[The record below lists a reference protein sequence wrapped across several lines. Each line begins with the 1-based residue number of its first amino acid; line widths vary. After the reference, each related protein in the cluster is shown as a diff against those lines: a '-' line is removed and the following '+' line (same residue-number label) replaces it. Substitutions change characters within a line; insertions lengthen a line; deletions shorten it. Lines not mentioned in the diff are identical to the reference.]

1 VTEINSLQELASD
14 LRILLLD
21 VDGVMTDGGI
31 ILIGQDQEA
40 KRFDVQDGMGVN
52 MIHAAGLLVGIVTSR
67 TSDVVQLRANELS
80 IDELFQGVKD
90 KPSILDILKSKYG
103 IEPVQAAFVGD
114 DLQDIPLL
122 RRVGISIA
130 VANAV
135 AEVKICCDYVTRA
148 EGGHGA
154 VREVAEWLLELRG
167 DKERVVQS
175 ITGQESVSQS

>member
-1 VTEINSLQELASD
+1 MTKRSSLQTMASD

-31 ILIGQDQEA
+31 ILTGQNQEA

-52 MIHAAGLLVGIVTSR
+52 MLRSAGLMVGIVTSR
-67 TSDVVQLRANELS
+67 TSDVVQRRATELN

-90 KPSILDILKSKYG
+90 KPSVLASLTDNHG
-103 IEPVQAAFVGD
+103 IEPAQAAFVGD

-122 RRVGISIA
+122 RRVGIAIA

-135 AEVKICCDYVTRA
+135 SEVKTCCDYVTRT

-167 DKERVVQS
+167 DKNRVIQS
-175 ITGQESVSQS
+175 ITGQEPVSR